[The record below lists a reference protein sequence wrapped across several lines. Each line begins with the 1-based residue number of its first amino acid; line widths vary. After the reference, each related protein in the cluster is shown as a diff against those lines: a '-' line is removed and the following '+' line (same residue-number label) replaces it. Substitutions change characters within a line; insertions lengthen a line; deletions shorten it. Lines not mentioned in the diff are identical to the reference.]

1 MALRI
6 KKNDRVVVI
15 AGKNRGVVSR
25 VLYVI
30 PKKNR
35 AVVENVNIVKRHMR
49 ARGPNQPGGI
59 VEREAPIHISNLMLY
74 CEKCKKGVRF
84 GTQITPEGAKQRV
97 CKGCGSVL

>member
-1 MALRI
+1 MSLRI

-35 AVVENVNIVKRHMR
+35 AVVENVNIVKRHTR

-84 GTQITPEGAKQRV
+84 GTKVEGETKQRV
-97 CKGCGSVL
+97 CKGCGSIL